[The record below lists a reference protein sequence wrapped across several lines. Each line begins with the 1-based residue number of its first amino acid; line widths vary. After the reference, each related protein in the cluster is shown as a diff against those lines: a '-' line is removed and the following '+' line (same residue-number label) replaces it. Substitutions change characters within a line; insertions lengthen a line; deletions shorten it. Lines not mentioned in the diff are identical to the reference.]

1 MKKISFTFSGNI
13 ARDAEVKGN
22 AEYKV
27 VRFSIAVNENV
38 KQADGSY
45 KKEAEFY
52 NLTMFRK
59 NPEKLVALL
68 KKGTKIAVEGDVR
81 QNPTKDKDGKTT
93 TYYDFIVNDI
103 DFLSS
108 GAKAEAGAPASA
120 PATGEPE
127 GDEKIP
133 F

>member
-1 MKKISFTFSGNI
+1 MKKITFALSGNI
-13 ARDAEVKGN
+13 GRDAEVKETKS
-22 AEYKV
+22 EYKAI
-27 VRFSIAVNENV
+27 RFSIGVNEQV

-68 KKGTKIAVEGDVR
+68 KKGTKIAVEGDIR
-81 QNPTKDKDGKTT
+81 QNVVKGEDGKSQ

-103 DFLSS
+103 DFLST
-108 GAKAEAGAPASA
+108 GAKAETAPAPA
-120 PATGEPE
+120 PVAES
-127 GDEKIP
+127 DDIP